1 MRRKSNPEAADSG
14 EIVRNIPSGTQDVNI
29 VGGIATLSVDLD
41 NADDDVLVYGF
52 DGTINRKIKTDTN
65 GNLIV
70 DTELPV
76 AVALADGTAN
86 PTIPSVGSF
95 LLGWNGATWDRVS
108 VANAGRLQVDVIT
121 GGGGGGGTEFDDG
134 DVIDTTSQ
142 GTLLMVT
149 DTIPGT
155 AFAMRGN
162 ASGIFIQDGG
172 NSITIDAASLPLP
185 TGASTETTLALI
197 KTNTDNLNV
206 ALSTISTEAT
216 LALIKAK
223 TDNIDVALSTRTKP
237 ADTQIVGDGGGSLTV
252 DNSTLSVVGGGVE
265 ATALRVTIANDSTG
279 VLSVDDNGGSL
290 TIDGTVTATGANTPS
305 DNFANPV
312 NAVPSQSFLM
322 GWDGATW
329 DRLKTT
335 DVGATATNGILAEG
349 LYAWAG
355 GPESVGSTWVRLHAG
370 NFGADGNS
378 NNFVQLSTADFLL
391 VFNGTTWDR
400 IRSGAFGDDISTATF
415 ALGSTKTQTAMYAY
429 DQVAGNYNNV
439 RFARTD
445 GAALGVGTGNDGVL
459 ADGVHY
465 SDGAGSWR
473 PARLASGDG
482 FVGSTDIPATAMYGF
497 DGTNFDRLRTVEVG
511 DNALVGLLGTGVYGY
526 DGATWDRVRISSNGS
541 LRVTGADDTPSDTFA
556 NTNFAI
562 SINTISAL
570 MLFDSSG
577 SQWQRL
583 QGFSSDNPNGNRV
596 IGSYEIDNT
605 DGSTTINRVRM
616 SFSQSTTGITT
627 NAAGTAVNMTTTPM
641 SKLAMIVD
649 RTAGATN
656 TVDVRVEASFDGTI
670 FVQVAQITDLTT
682 EPVYIST
689 SDVPSKYMR
698 YNVVTVG
705 AGNTLTIQLL
715 AVR

>member
-415 ALGSTKTQTAMYAY
+415 ALGSTKPQ
-429 DQVAGNYNNV
+429 
-439 RFARTD
+439 
-445 GAALGVGTGNDGVL
+445 
-459 ADGVHY
+459 
-465 SDGAGSWR
+465 
-473 PARLASGDG
+473 
-482 FVGSTDIPATAMYGF
+482 TAMYGF

-627 NAAGTAVNMTTTPM
+627 NAAGTVVNMTTTPM